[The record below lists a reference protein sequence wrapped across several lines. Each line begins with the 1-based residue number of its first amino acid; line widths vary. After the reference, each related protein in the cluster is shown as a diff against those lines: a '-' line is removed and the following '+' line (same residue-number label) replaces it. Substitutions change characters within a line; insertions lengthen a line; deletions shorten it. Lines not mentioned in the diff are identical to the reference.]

1 MDSMEGCRHLRE
13 YKEEE
18 GVEGYRTIHA
28 WFISPI
34 TAKARRKKA
43 EHCYCHNC
51 HSSAGKRLHSCL
63 SCIYFA
69 CWGSH
74 MKEHLRSKQ
83 HKIWVDLEYGN
94 IWCAAC
100 SDYVYDTE
108 LKIISEQH
116 LAESYRNLG
125 LGVPYEPWYPSVKEL
140 SLLKSNPKR
149 QEFSENSKL
158 GLRGL
163 INLGNTCFMSCIV
176 QVLVHTPLLRNYFLS
191 DRHICTFTGADQ
203 CIVCEIDRIF
213 QESFS
218 GQMSPF
224 SPHKLLHM
232 IWTHAHH
239 LAGYEQQ
246 DAHEFFIAVLDLLHR
261 HLIHKTNISPNSC
274 TCIVDTIFTG
284 KLQSDLVC
292 QVCKGVSTTVD
303 PFWDI
308 SLDLPAVSPE
318 LSAGGQTISLQDCLQ
333 RFTQP
338 EHLGSAAKIKCSK
351 CNSHQESTKQLT
363 MQKLPVV
370 ASFHLKRFEHSSRLH
385 KKITTR
391 VNFPEVLDMTPFI
404 SHARNNSPLKKK
416 EYQGIA
422 SNNKYILYGVI
433 NHIGNL
439 DAGHYTSFIRQHS
452 DLWFHCNDHQILPAS
467 IQQVLDSEGYL
478 LFYHKQILEYT

>member
-1 MDSMEGCRHLRE
+1 MDTMDGCRHLKE

-18 GVEGYRTIHA
+18 GVEAFRTLHA
-28 WFISPI
+28 WFVSPI
-34 TAKARRKKA
+34 ISKARRKKA
-43 EHCYCHNC
+43 EYCVCSVC
-51 HSSAGKRLHSCL
+51 HKSSGLRLHSCL
-63 SCIYFA
+63 SCIFFG
-69 CWGSH
+69 CWGTH
-74 MKEHLRSKQ
+74 MKEHMRAKQ

-94 IWCAAC
+94 IWCGIC
-100 SDYVYDTE
+100 SDYVHDTE
-108 LKIISEQH
+108 FKIISDQH
-116 LAESYRNLG
+116 LAKSHESLG
-125 LGVPYEPWYPSVKEL
+125 LGTLYQPWQPTNKEL
-140 SLLKSNPKR
+140 CLLKNNPKIR
-149 QEFSENSKL
+149 EFSENSKL

-176 QVLVHTPLLRNYFLS
+176 QVLIHTPLLRDYFLS
-191 DRHICTFTGADQ
+191 DRHICTFNGTDQ
-203 CIVCEIDRIF
+203 CIACEIERIF

-218 GQMSPF
+218 GESTPF

-246 DAHEFFIAVLDLLHR
+246 DAHEFFIALLDLLHR
-261 HLIHKTNISPNSC
+261 HLIHKTNIQPSSC

-292 QVCKGVSTTVD
+292 QVCNGVSTTVD

-308 SLDLPAVSPE
+308 SLDLPTVSPANP
-318 LSAGGQTISLQDCLQ
+318 LANGISLQDCLQ

-338 EHLGSAAKIKCSK
+338 EHLGSAAKIRCSK
-351 CNSHQESTKQLT
+351 CNAHQESTKQLT

-391 VNFPEVLDMTPFI
+391 VDFPEVLDMTPFI
-404 SHARNNSPLKKK
+404 SHARNTVSKKK
-416 EYQGIA
+416 VYQGIP
-422 SNNKYILYGVI
+422 SNNKYVLFGVI

-439 DAGHYTSFIRQHS
+439 DAGHYTSYIRQHS

-467 IQQVLDSEGYL
+467 ISQVLDSEGYL
-478 LFYHKQILEYT
+478 LFYHKQILEYC